1 MVWVGFYELSPNG
14 ELMGARP
21 PQTDTSEPEVIEF
34 GIAAL
39 SARIDAADVE
49 FPTTAHEL
57 VTAVDD
63 TAIPIDGSGNTMEL
77 RTALDAI
84 PHEKFDNESTLL
96 EQLHP
101 VFEEH
106 RKKAGDS
113 FVGRLR
119 SLLPF

>member
-1 MVWVGFYELSPNG
+1 
-14 ELMGARP
+14 MGARP
-21 PQTDTSEPEVIEF
+21 PQNDTSEPEVIEF

-49 FPTTAHEL
+49 FPTTSRAL
-57 VTAVDD
+57 VATVDD

-77 RTALDAI
+77 QAALEELPRD
-84 PHEKFDNESTLL
+84 EFTKESELL
-96 EQLHP
+96 ELLHP

-106 RKKAGDS
+106 RKKSGES

-119 SLLPF
+119 TLLPF